1 MKVELN
7 THLKQLKA
15 ELVELINKDYQD
27 FVNLSTNLKGV
38 DKDINELKQPLY
50 KIENQVKDARHH
62 FQQVIDSLQEQLQ
75 YRTQLRDKKAVLKLL
90 LNIHESISKVEY
102 LLDINTEIVQDK
114 YKMVSQL
121 SGEQDSS
128 VGKQIER
135 AAIEYN
141 QMQHLVKR
149 GKDLAFIKENEWR
162 ITRIKDTLEQKLYKT
177 LNTALL
183 QVRAGEITRS
193 TKQSLVQCLRT
204 YTLIDQTKT
213 GEKIIREQFVR
224 WYLDKIIQ
232 PKALQNNKSEENH
245 LAEMYNKIIVFVTT
259 DLQPILD
266 ITQKTLKGSNYEVLV
281 NSLWIE
287 VTEKIGKECKMIFA
301 PGQTSV
307 FHKNYST
314 TVSFISNLEG
324 LCHSRKSMIYLR
336 HHPSYIEFM
345 KKWQLPVYFQLKF
358 REIVVR
364 IEEVLNDKS
373 QSQEESILTGTK
385 ATIEIIQQCWSD
397 HVYLYGLAHRFYK
410 LTLQL
415 LKRYSIWAR
424 DILQV

>member
-1 MKVELN
+1 
-7 THLKQLKA
+7 
-15 ELVELINKDYQD
+15 
-27 FVNLSTNLKGV
+27 
-38 DKDINELKQPLY
+38 
-50 KIENQVKDARHH
+50 
-62 FQQVIDSLQEQLQ
+62 
-75 YRTQLRDKKAVLKLL
+75 
-90 LNIHESISKVEY
+90 
-102 LLDINTEIVQDK
+102 
-114 YKMVSQL
+114 MVSQL

-245 LAEMYNKIIVFVTT
+245 LAEMYNKIIV
-259 DLQPILD
+259 DLIMR
-266 ITQKTLKGSNYEVLV
+266 S
-281 NSLWIE
+281 
-287 VTEKIGKECKMIFA
+287 
-301 PGQTSV
+301 
-307 FHKNYST
+307 
-314 TVSFISNLEG
+314 
-324 LCHSRKSMIYLR
+324 
-336 HHPSYIEFM
+336 
-345 KKWQLPVYFQLKF
+345 
-358 REIVVR
+358 
-364 IEEVLNDKS
+364 
-373 QSQEESILTGTK
+373 
-385 ATIEIIQQCWSD
+385 
-397 HVYLYGLAHRFYK
+397 
-410 LTLQL
+410 
-415 LKRYSIWAR
+415 
-424 DILQV
+424 